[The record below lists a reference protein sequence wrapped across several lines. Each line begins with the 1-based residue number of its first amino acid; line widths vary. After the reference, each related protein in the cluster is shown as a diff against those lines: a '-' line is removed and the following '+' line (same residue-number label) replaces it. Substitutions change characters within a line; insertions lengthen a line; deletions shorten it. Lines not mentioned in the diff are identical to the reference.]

1 MFSFIDSLS
10 IQVNDDKLKNDE
22 TKIFWVQKTLELI
35 NDYWQSAVQQSTAK
49 TLRKKN
55 SNSLIKKWYGFIC

>member
-49 TLRKKN
+49 TLRKKR
-55 SNSLIKKWYGFIC
+55 

>member
-35 NDYWQSAVQQSTAK
+35 NDY
-49 TLRKKN
+49 
-55 SNSLIKKWYGFIC
+55 